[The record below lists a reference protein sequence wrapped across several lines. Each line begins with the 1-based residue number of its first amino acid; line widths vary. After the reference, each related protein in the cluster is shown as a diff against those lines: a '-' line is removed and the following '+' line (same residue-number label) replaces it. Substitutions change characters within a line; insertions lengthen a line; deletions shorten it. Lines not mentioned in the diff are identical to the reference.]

1 MVRIRFDL
9 GLECV
14 ARNLQL
20 HRLVLLPISSSV
32 SSSLLYRWQLNFEP
46 LRRARVVGACD
57 LCFMARPRPRSRQHS
72 FFVQAGATSLE
83 PGCACC
89 QFLIAFP
96 LSGPQLNYWCR
107 SERAHGTSISPK
119 IAWELGV
126 YVRGG
131 KTLVNRTASAADFD
145 VSVTWGYSKWATFAI
160 LQPQF
165 NEFFRATYPTES
177 Q

>member
-107 SERAHGTSISPK
+107 SERAHGTSISSK
-119 IAWELGV
+119 NSLWTGCICAWWKDPCKPNCKCCRLWCVSHLGV
-126 YVRGG
+126 LEVSHFCH
-131 KTLVNRTASAADFD
+131 TL
-145 VSVTWGYSKWATFAI
+145 ATVQWVF
-160 LQPQF
+160 
-165 NEFFRATYPTES
+165 
-177 Q
+177 